1 MNMLAFIRWMSA
13 FNRLIHGTV
22 NAALCLNSSKCWLTT
37 TISWGEE
44 SCSRCTAGFPRRNIW
59 EKLSGKSMH
68 ALTPIVNASCF
79 HRVFSG
85 RKSYRIIARV
95 SYASF
100 LKSCSLNALL
110 STMKQM
116 VQAIA
121 TVRYVQKSSILIFF
135 LLKKAKKIL
144 CICAKFDSCWLDK
157 S

>member
-1 MNMLAFIRWMSA
+1 MLAFIRWMSA

-79 HRVFSG
+79 HGVFSG

-110 STMKQM
+110 STMKHDG
-116 VQAIA
+116 
-121 TVRYVQKSSILIFF
+121 SSDCYGSICSEIINTYYFFF

-144 CICAKFDSCWLDK
+144 CICAKFDSCWLGK
-157 S
+157 N